1 MTVNYPWASQNITT
15 LNVKIGQNMRFL
27 EEEISDAVN
36 TQFASY
42 PQSSRELLS
51 NYFSLRERMDILNTR
66 RSQLKQAHSRL
77 EERINSL
84 PRLAAEV
91 QELERRVAEA
101 RKYRDAFRTEESI
114 VEIHTDQTR
123 ERTKY
128 RVIEPASIPLSPIW
142 PNRMKIG
149 LMGLALGL
157 VIGGGAVLLV
167 ELLDTS
173 FKRVEDVE
181 EVLGVKVL
189 ATVPKIEN
197 LKLR

>member
-1 MTVNYPWASQNITT
+1 
-15 LNVKIGQNMRFL
+15 
-27 EEEISDAVN
+27 
-36 TQFASY
+36 
-42 PQSSRELLS
+42 
-51 NYFSLRERMDILNTR
+51 
-66 RSQLKQAHSRL
+66 
-77 EERINSL
+77 
-84 PRLAAEV
+84 
-91 QELERRVAEA
+91 
-101 RKYRDAFRTEESI
+101 
-114 VEIHTDQTR
+114 
-123 ERTKY
+123 
-128 RVIEPASIPLSPIW
+128 
-142 PNRMKIG
+142 MKIG